1 MARKYPQT
9 CPPSFARCTAVKVIK
24 SVPAGFPEARM
35 ARRHNRTGRS
45 SGDARHVR
53 LHHWLL
59 NSPAYLS
66 LSPAAR
72 AVHVE
77 IVRLYNG
84 ANNGRL
90 ALSVRTAAARC
101 RIARNTAAR
110 ALAEL
115 QDRGFVECVTP
126 GAFSL
131 KTRHAAEWR
140 LTHHKCDASGQLP
153 SSSFMRWKPPEKQN
167 TVSIRTA
174 TVANEGQ
181 SRGI

>member
-1 MARKYPQT
+1 
-9 CPPSFARCTAVKVIK
+9 
-24 SVPAGFPEARM
+24 M

-45 SGDARHVR
+45 KGEARHVR

-77 IVRLYNG
+77 IFRLYNG

-90 ALSVRTAAARC
+90 ALSVRVAASRC
-101 RIARNTAAR
+101 RIARNTASR

-115 QDRGFVECVTP
+115 QDRGFIECVTP

-131 KTRHAAEWR
+131 KSRHAAEWR

-153 SSSFMRWKPPEKQN
+153 SSPFMRWRPPEKQN

-174 TVANEGQ
+174 TVANEDQ
-181 SRGI
+181 SPSM

>member
-1 MARKYPQT
+1 M
-9 CPPSFARCTAVKVIK
+9 V
-24 SVPAGFPEARM
+24 
-35 ARRHNRTGRS
+35 RRHNKTGRS
-45 SGDARHVR
+45 IGTGRYIQ
-53 LHHWLL
+53 LHHRLL

-77 IVRLYNG
+77 IFRLYNG
-84 ANNGRL
+84 SNNGRL
-90 ALSVRTAAARC
+90 GLSVRTAANRC

-110 ALAEL
+110 ALTEL

-140 LTHHKCDASGQLP
+140 LTHLKCDASGKLP
-153 SSSFMRWKPPEKQN
+153 CSPFMRWKPPEKQN

-174 TVANEGQ
+174 TVANESQ
-181 SRGI
+181 SLASSAATGPCLRPSESFSGR